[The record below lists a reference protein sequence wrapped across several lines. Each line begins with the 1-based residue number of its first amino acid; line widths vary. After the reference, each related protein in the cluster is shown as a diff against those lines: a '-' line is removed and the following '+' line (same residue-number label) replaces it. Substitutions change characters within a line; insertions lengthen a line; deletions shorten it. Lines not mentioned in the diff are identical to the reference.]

1 MFDYFV
7 IKDSSTIEK
16 IREQLR
22 LKDLILLQ
30 KHFKLHLVIILEPS
44 SGPAGPSVTVT
55 GAGFDPTST
64 VTIDFGSTSDVT
76 TNPSPLKTTATG
88 FFTATFN
95 VPPSS
100 NGDHTVKAMQ
110 GSNED
115 SKPFTVT
122 PDITLNPTSGLVNTL
137 VIVTCINFDPISNV
151 IITFAGN
158 PVTTIPA
165 TVTTDTNGDFSA
177 NFTVPNSTPEARI
190 VSATDEGSNSD
201 STIFTVTAP
210 STLTTNQRLSTNLS
224 NVSWIENP
232 TNQSNATLALPSSNQ
247 SNATIPVITNN
258 SFHASSPQAIENS
271 STTPS
276 VQEINI
282 TSREASIDNTINDNP
297 ANSASTQSNDTS
309 NNKKS
314 SEKIIPISPPT
325 SNDQGTPTTLTKDNT
340 THEIAQN
347 ESNNPLSDAKVKNK
361 DISSKDSETVSS
373 DSVTEKPSSLTEDKT
388 VTKVKS
394 PNSDNQPE
402 KQSVS
407 SDSIKRDRALV
418 KNYSKYQESV
428 KSQQKEAVA
437 HHIAIND
444 RMYVKT

>member
-44 SGPAGPSVTVT
+44 SGPAGTSVTVT

-110 GSNED
+110 GSNEA

-190 VSATDEGSNSD
+190 VSAD
-201 STIFTVTAP
+201 
-210 STLTTNQRLSTNLS
+210 RLG
-224 NVSWIENP
+224 I
-232 TNQSNATLALPSSNQ
+232 
-247 SNATIPVITNN
+247 
-258 SFHASSPQAIENS
+258 
-271 STTPS
+271 
-276 VQEINI
+276 
-282 TSREASIDNTINDNP
+282 
-297 ANSASTQSNDTS
+297 
-309 NNKKS
+309 
-314 SEKIIPISPPT
+314 
-325 SNDQGTPTTLTKDNT
+325 
-340 THEIAQN
+340 
-347 ESNNPLSDAKVKNK
+347 
-361 DISSKDSETVSS
+361 
-373 DSVTEKPSSLTEDKT
+373 
-388 VTKVKS
+388 
-394 PNSDNQPE
+394 
-402 KQSVS
+402 
-407 SDSIKRDRALV
+407 
-418 KNYSKYQESV
+418 
-428 KSQQKEAVA
+428 
-437 HHIAIND
+437 
-444 RMYVKT
+444 